1 MKNMN
6 IGAHIPSK
14 NAIDEIS
21 KLNPKPGIST
31 SSNLTAN
38 QIIPDFILTIEEGAI
53 EVSLNNRNSPHLKI
67 SNSYKEMLEG
77 YVNNK
82 NKTKSD
88 NDAILFIKQKLDSAQ
103 WFINAI
109 EQRYQ
114 TLSLTID
121 AIIDFQKEYFLTGD
135 ERKLKPMILKDI
147 AEKINMDIST
157 ISRVANSKY

>member
-1 MKNMN
+1 M
-6 IGAHIPSK
+6 
-14 NAIDEIS
+14 
-21 KLNPKPGIST
+21 
-31 SSNLTAN
+31 
-38 QIIPDFILTIEEGAI
+38 
-53 EVSLNNRNSPHLKI
+53 KI

-121 AIIDFQKEYFLTGD
+121 AIIDFQKEYFL
-135 ERKLKPMILKDI
+135 
-147 AEKINMDIST
+147 N
-157 ISRVANSKY
+157 